1 MSNDA
6 GSASARGSAGQVL
19 LVGDISKAFEDA
31 DQAARYACEVTASLF
46 DAPDVAARGGFSL
59 IGVVMDGTAGHL
71 HATLRA
77 LRSSTNA
84 RIVLLARMYEEPIAR
99 RLATEESNGDKLA
112 DAYLVCPT
120 SLSRFCDGARS
131 LATAPAPTA
140 PAGKPPQTVP
150 ASDAAVRPPVDLAEL
165 ERRMQHLEYLATTD
179 DLTGL
184 KNRRY
189 ILEFAGQALKRA
201 RQSSGR
207 LTLLLFDIDNFKH
220 YNDMYGHLAGDEI
233 LRQAGILMCRC
244 CRPLD
249 VVGRIGGDEFAVVF
263 WDDPYRLDSRD
274 GQDRRSAGSDHPA
287 EAIFVTKRF
296 QNELGCA
303 ELPLLGPRGEGELTI
318 SGGLASFPRDGATV
332 EDLFKQAD
340 QALLEAKRSGKNRI
354 YLVGRPQNDIADIH

>member
-1 MSNDA
+1 MSNDS
-6 GSASARGSAGQVL
+6 GSASARGGASQVL

-31 DQAARYACEVTASLF
+31 DRAAQCPCEVTASLLN
-46 DAPDVAARGGFSL
+46 APDVAARGGFTV

-77 LRSSTNA
+77 LRGSTDA

-99 RLATEESNGDKLA
+99 RLATEESNGDRLA

-120 SLSRFCDGARS
+120 SLSRFCAGA
-131 LATAPAPTA
+131 LATVPVPAA
-140 PAGKPPQTVP
+140 KPPEAAP
-150 ASDAAVRPPVDLAEL
+150 ASDGAARPTVDLAEL
-165 ERRMQHLEYLATTD
+165 ERRMRHLEYLATTD

-189 ILEFAGQALKRA
+189 ILEFAGQALERA
-201 RQSSGR
+201 RQNSGR
-207 LTLLLFDIDNFKH
+207 MTLLLFDIDNFKH
-220 YNDMYGHLAGDEI
+220 YNDVYGHLAGDEI

-263 WDDPYRLDSRD
+263 WDDPYKLDSRD
-274 GQDRRSAGSDHPA
+274 GADRRSAGSDHPA
-287 EAIFVTKRF
+287 EAISVTKRF
-296 QNELGCA
+296 QNELGRA

-332 EDLFKQAD
+332 QELFKQAD
-340 QALLEAKRSGKNRI
+340 QALLDAKRSGKNRI

>member
-6 GSASARGSAGQVL
+6 GSASARGGAGQVL

-31 DQAARYACEVTASLF
+31 DRVAQCPCEVTAGLL
-46 DAPDVAARGGFSL
+46 DAVETAARGRFNL

-77 LRSSTNA
+77 LRRGTSA

-120 SLSRFCDGARS
+120 SLSRFCAGAVSARPEPIEKPPQ
-131 LATAPAPTA
+131 LA
-140 PAGKPPQTVP
+140 PAGDP
-150 ASDAAVRPPVDLAEL
+150 AARPSVDVAQL
-165 ERRMQHLEYLATTD
+165 ERRIQHLEYLATTD

-189 ILEFAGQALKRA
+189 ILEFAGQAMERA

-207 LTLLLFDIDNFKH
+207 VTLLLFDIDNFKH

-263 WDDPYRLDSRD
+263 WDDPYKLDGRSGR
-274 GQDRRSAGSDHPA
+274 DRRSADSDHPA
-287 EAIFVTKRF
+287 EAISVAKRF
-296 QNELGCA
+296 QNELGKA
-303 ELPLLGPRGEGELTI
+303 ELPLLGPRGEGVLTI
-318 SGGLASFPRDGATV
+318 SGALASFPRDGSTV
-332 EDLFKQAD
+332 QELFQQAD

-354 YLVGRPQNDIADIH
+354 HLVGRPKNDIADIQ